1 MSLITVVIRIK
12 PEKPESTLKTF
23 NLKGGKTIDIS
34 LPTGGRHEFAF
45 DNVFVKDASQADIF
59 NAHSHLVNEVFDG
72 FNRSII
78 ASGQTGAG
86 KVNSWNEEVTNY
98 TTPVICHTSGDSS

>member
-1 MSLITVVIRIK
+1 MSRITVVIRIK
-12 PEKPESTLKTF
+12 PEKPESTLKNF

-86 KVNSWNEEVTNY
+86 NVNSCNEEVMNY
-98 TTPVICHTSGDSS
+98 ITPPRCHASGDSS